1 MGFRRVEVEGDVLSI
16 IKNVRSRELGKSII
30 RPIIFHIHQLSKD
43 FGAVTFKF
51 VPRKVNEVAHVLA
64 IEGRRKGVGQIWT
77 NDVPELVQ
85 KVVRKDWLEWEQ
97 VT

>member
-1 MGFRRVEVEGDVLSI
+1 MGLRRVEVEGDALSV

-43 FGAVTFKF
+43 FRAVTFKF
-51 VPRKVNEVAHVLA
+51 VPRKVNEAADALA
-64 IEGRRKGVGQIWT
+64 IEGRQIGVGQIWT

-85 KVVRKDWLEWEQ
+85 KVVKKDWLEWEQ
-97 VT
+97 VI